1 MTFQQL
7 ANRLIERYGQ
17 RILPFADAAG
27 VELPLPRLLRLS
39 LFQVSVGMA
48 AVLLVGTL
56 NRVMIV
62 ELGLSAGL
70 VAVML
75 ALPLLLAPLRA
86 LIGFRSDH
94 HRSYLGWRRVP
105 YIWFGTLMQW
115 GGLAIMPFTLI
126 LLSQEHNG
134 PDWLGPASA
143 ALAFLLVGGG
153 MHTVQTAGL
162 ALATDIVPP
171 ERQVS
176 VVALLSLMLLLGM
189 VVSALCFGAFLADFT
204 PFRLVQVIQSCA
216 VITAVLNLAAL
227 WKQEARDPSR
237 TRHDRDTPRFRDAWA
252 VLRKGDR
259 WERRLLAVGLGSA
272 AFAMQDVLLEPY
284 GGEILGMGVGA
295 TTALT
300 AAFALGGVIAFGFA
314 ARRLADGSD
323 PYRIAALG
331 TTVGVFAF
339 GAVVCAAPLE
349 SRVLFTLGTVL
360 IGLGG
365 GLFTVGMLAGC
376 VALARETSPHSSSTG
391 LVLGAWGA
399 VQATSIGIATAMG
412 GVLRDI
418 VQHASATGQLGEAL
432 SGPASGYLTVYHL
445 EILLLFATLVVLGP
459 LVRAAHPGLGAAPDG
474 FGHAEPS
481 SLVTPTLATK

>member
-1 MTFQQL
+1 MTLQQAL
-7 ANRLIERYGQ
+7 NRAIERYGAK
-17 RILPFADAAG
+17 ILPFADAAG
-27 VELPLPRLLRLS
+27 AELPLPRLLRLS

-48 AVLLVGTL
+48 AVLLIGTL

-62 ELGLSAGL
+62 ELRLPAGL

-105 YIWFGTLMQW
+105 YIWIGTIMQW

-126 LLSQEHNG
+126 LLSQPHNG
-134 PDWLGPASA
+134 PAWLGPASA

-176 VVALLSLMLLLGM
+176 VVAMLSLMLLLGM
-189 VVSALCFGAFLADFT
+189 VVSALAFGAFLADFN
-204 PFRLVQVIQSCA
+204 PFRLVQVIQTCA
-216 VITAVLNLAAL
+216 VVTAVLNLIAL
-227 WKQEARDPSR
+227 WKQEPRNPSG
-237 TRHDRDTPRFRDAWA
+237 TRHDRPRPSFRQAWA
-252 VLRKGDR
+252 TLRTGDR

-300 AAFALGGVIAFGFA
+300 AAFALGGVIAFGYA
-314 ARRLADGSD
+314 ARRLADDAD
-323 PYRIAALG
+323 PHRIAALG
-331 TTVGVFAF
+331 ATVGVFAF
-339 GAVVCAAPLE
+339 GAVVFAAPLD

-365 GLFTVGMLAGC
+365 GLFAVGMLAGC
-376 VALARETSPHSSSTG
+376 MALARDQGPGAG

-399 VQATSIGIATAMG
+399 AQATSIGLATALG
-412 GVLRDI
+412 GALRDL
-418 VQHASATGQLGEAL
+418 VVAAEAHGFL
-432 SGPASGYLTVYHL
+432 ADALIGPAAGYMAVYHL

-459 LVRAAHPGLGAAPDG
+459 LVRTAHPQAGTA
-474 FGHAEPS
+474 S
-481 SLVTPTLATK
+481 SLALSHPATR